1 MKDKFELKKWI
12 ILILVTAAALLI
24 INNIKTLASFLM
36 IIIECFLPFILG
48 GVIAFIINIPMRK
61 VEQLLKKKMKNL
73 KLIRIIAIILSLLF
87 FILIFS
93 AISLMLIPE
102 LVENIKTIVDI
113 IPGLVDKFEVFMVDI
128 LDKYPN
134 MQTQIKDLF
143 ARTGNMT
150 DTISNVLN
158 YCINRA
164 VDFVGSIVSGFV
176 TIFTSII
183 FAFYLLFQKEYII
196 RCSKKVIYAIF
207 DKKKASKILEIG
219 SLTNK
224 TFSKFI
230 SGQCVEAVILG
241 ILMFTALS
249 IAGFYSYAL
258 IIAVLTAITALIPI
272 FGAIIAMIIGAIL
285 IALTNPMQVLVF
297 VAIFLIVQ
305 QIEGNFIYPKVVG
318 KSVGLSPLWTLL
330 AITVGGNLFGVI
342 GMLIG
347 LPLASVIYAI
357 LKGIINN
364 KLEEKEINII

>member
-12 ILILVTAAALLI
+12 ILILVTAASLWVINNVKTIMEFLI
-24 INNIKTLASFLM
+24 IIL
-36 IIIECFLPFILG
+36 ECFLPFILG

-61 VEQLLKKKMKNL
+61 IEEILKKKIKNL
-73 KLIRIIAIILSLLF
+73 KLIRIISIILSLLF
-87 FILIFS
+87 FILIVLI
-93 AISLMLIPE
+93 ISLMLIPA
-102 LVENIKTIVDI
+102 LVENIKMIVDT
-113 IPGLVDKFEVFMVDI
+113 IPGLVDKFEVFIVEL

-134 MQTQIKDLF
+134 MQDQIKDLF
-143 ARTGNMT
+143 AKTGNMT
-150 DTISNVLN
+150 DAISSVLN

-164 VDFVGSIVSGFV
+164 VGFVSSIVSGFV

-196 RCSKKVIYAIF
+196 RCSKKVIYAITT
-207 DKKKASKILEIG
+207 KEKANKILEIG

-241 ILMFTALS
+241 VLMFIALT

-258 IIAVLTAITALIPI
+258 IISVLTAITALIPI
-272 FGAIIAMIIGAIL
+272 FGAIIAMVIGAIL

-297 VAIFLIVQ
+297 VAIFLIIQ

-342 GMLIG
+342 GMLLG
-347 LPLASVIYAI
+347 LPLASVIYALI
-357 LKGIINN
+357 KGVINN
-364 KLEEKEINII
+364 KLEEKEIDII